1 MALTAP
7 DGAESKLAIQEDSM
21 NLRRHYRW
29 GWPAAALAGLLA
41 LGAYAAPPAFTRA
54 TKPLWSEKPP
64 AVTAAAET
72 AAPNWVEIAKTVK
85 PAVVNVSVKKA
96 DEGLTLGPGPRGGRD
111 TDEFMRRF
119 FGDRPGKRE
128 ARGLGSGFI
137 ISPDGHIVTNNHVVE
152 AAVEVQV
159 KLADGRE
166 LAAKVIGRDPKTD
179 LALLKVE
186 AMGLPHIPFGDSAA
200 LQVGEPLMA
209 IGNPFGLELTVTTG
223 IVSATGRVIGAGPYD
238 DFIQTDASINPGNSG
253 GPLITAK
260 GQVVGI
266 NTAIFS
272 RSGGSD
278 GIGFAIPVNLAK
290 TVITQLAEHGRVTRA
305 SLGVTIQPVTEA
317 LAKGMGLPDTKGA
330 LVGSVV
336 EGSPAMKAGLKAG
349 DVIVEYNGTP
359 IVKAEDL
366 PRLVASTEIGR
377 AVPVKLLRD
386 GKAMAVQATVARL
399 DEPDTREAAATTD
412 KGKLGLS
419 VQELTADE
427 ARALGLGER
436 KGVVVRQVQPDSKA
450 ADAGI
455 QPGDVILEA
464 DRKPVSSV
472 EDLRRIVDQHAA
484 GSPLVMLVK
493 RDRGSLYVA
502 VPMA

>member
-1 MALTAP
+1 MALTAL
-7 DGAESKLAIQEDSM
+7 DGAESKPAIEGDSM

-54 TKPLWSEKPP
+54 TKPLWSEKAP

-72 AAPNWVEIAKTVK
+72 ATPNWVEIAKTVK
-85 PAVVNVSVKKA
+85 PAVVNVSVKKS
-96 DEGLTLGPGPRGGRD
+96 DEGMTRAPGQRGGRD
-111 TDEFMRRF
+111 MDEFMRRF

-152 AAVEVQV
+152 DATEVQV

-166 LAAKVIGRDPKTD
+166 LAAKVVGRDPKTD
-179 LALLKVE
+179 IALLKVE
-186 AMGLPHIPFGDSAA
+186 AMGLPHIPFGDSAT

-209 IGNPFGLELTVTTG
+209 VGNPFGLELTVTTG

-253 GPLITAK
+253 GPLTNGK

-290 TVITQLAEHGRVTRA
+290 TVITQLAEHGRVVRA

-317 LAKGMGLPDTKGA
+317 LAKGMSLPDTKGA

-336 EGSPAMKAGLKAG
+336 EGSPAMKAGLRAG
-349 DVIVEYNGTP
+349 DVIVEYDGKP
-359 IVKAEDL
+359 IAKSEDL
-366 PRLVASTEIGR
+366 PRLVAGTEIGR
-377 AVPVKLLRD
+377 AVTVKVMRD
-386 GKAMAVQATVARL
+386 GKPVTMQATVARL
-399 DEPDTREAAATTD
+399 DEPDTREAASAHG
-412 KGKLGLS
+412 KGKLGVS
-419 VQELTADE
+419 VENLTAE
-427 ARALGLGER
+427 QAQALGLSER
-436 KGVVVRQVQPDSKA
+436 KGVVVREVQPDSKA

-464 DRKPVSSV
+464 GRKPVGSV
-472 EDLRRIVDQHAA
+472 EELRRIVDQHAA

-493 RDRGSLYVA
+493 RDRGTLYVA